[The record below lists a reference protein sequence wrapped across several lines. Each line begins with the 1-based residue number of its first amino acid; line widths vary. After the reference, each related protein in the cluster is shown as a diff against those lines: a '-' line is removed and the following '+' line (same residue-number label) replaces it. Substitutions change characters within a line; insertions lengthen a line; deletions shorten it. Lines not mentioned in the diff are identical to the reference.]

1 MTRQEEQY
9 QEYLAEKERRE
20 SERLYKKVNKRYITD
35 ARFFTVFRVDKF
47 KYKMID
53 EIISS
58 KDIVLKLDRNNLKGD
73 NQCATNSYFTNN
85 AYIDGLAKF
94 QRHNNR
100 QGRIENADAK
110 KKHLNRIVI
119 GSENV
124 IEDVKMYLEGV
135 KIHKNSVVAREIVL
149 SAGNGFWNRLS
160 DQDRERWIKCN
171 VDFLKKYFGDN
182 CVYSILHLDETT
194 PHLHALIVPVM
205 FDKNGQP
212 HLNNRFYFNG
222 KDKMAEWQDRY
233 TEAMTQSFPNL
244 FKRGIRG
251 SKATHVDLKTFYS
264 LVKEDLDELNTES
277 ILANAKENY
286 INKKKVQELQEV
298 IGSKEEQLKLIDE
311 ILAKN
316 KELQQDTRL
325 YEYTIKM
332 LADKYKIPQVE
343 VYKIFDDKISKDNNK
358 NKGVQRERE

>member
-1 MTRQEEQY
+1 MTRQEQQY

-20 SERLYKKVNKRYITD
+20 NKYLNNKFNKSYSVD
-35 ARFFTVFRVDKF
+35 ARFFTVFRVDEF

-53 EIISS
+53 EAVNSS
-58 KDIVLKLDRNNLKGD
+58 DIVIKLDRNGKSSGS
-73 NQCATNSYFTNN
+73 QCVNSYFTNN

-100 QGRIENADAK
+100 QSKVENADAK
-110 KKHLNRIVI
+110 RSHLNRIVI

-135 KIHKNSVVAREIVL
+135 KIYKNSVIAREIVL
-149 SAGNGFWNRLS
+149 SAGNGFWRKLS
-160 DQDRERWIKCN
+160 DHDRERWIECN
-171 VDFLKKYFGDN
+171 VNFLKKYFGDN
-182 CVYSILHLDETT
+182 CVYSILHMDETT
-194 PHLHALIVPVM
+194 PHFHCLIVPVM
-205 FDKNGQP
+205 LNKKGELY
-212 HLNNRFYFNG
+212 LNNRFYFNG
-222 KDKMAEWQDRY
+222 KDKMAQWQDSY
-233 TEAMTQSFPNL
+233 TNAMCESFPNL

-286 INKKKVQELQEV
+286 INRKKVQELQEV
-298 IGSKEEQLKLIDE
+298 VNSKEEQLKLIDE
-311 ILAKN
+311 VLAKN
-316 KELQQDTRL
+316 RELQQDTRL

-332 LADKYKIPQVE
+332 LAEKYNIPQVE
-343 VYKIFDDKISKDNNK
+343 VYKILDNEIKYGK
-358 NKGVQRERE
+358 NNVKAKQRERE